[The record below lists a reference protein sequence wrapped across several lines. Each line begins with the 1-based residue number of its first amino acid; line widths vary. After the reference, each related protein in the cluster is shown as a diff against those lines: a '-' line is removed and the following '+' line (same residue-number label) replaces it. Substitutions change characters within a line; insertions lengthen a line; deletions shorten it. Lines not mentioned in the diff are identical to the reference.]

1 MHNLKKLY
9 YILSISDRKHVVTL
23 LTMMSVMAVL
33 DMIGVA
39 SIFPF
44 IAVLSNP
51 DIIQTNFALNHFYK
65 LTNTFGIKNEQQ
77 FLIVLGSLVFILLI
91 FSISFKAFT
100 NYMQIRFMQK
110 INYNLSKNLIEGYL
124 YQPYSWFLNRN
135 SAHLGKNIL
144 SEIQQM
150 IGNGLRPTIDLVSH
164 SLVAIMLIV
173 LLITVDVYLT
183 ILVFLAIGS
192 SYLFIY
198 YFVNKYLEET
208 GSKNFR
214 NNTLRFTIVN
224 EAFGGIK
231 EIKVGNLER
240 FYNNLFAKT
249 SYSFTLTKALL
260 EIISQLPRYILE
272 IIIFGGVLLTILYL
286 MAKSGSLNQVLP
298 VLSLYIFAGYRLM
311 PSLQQIYRSFTQ
323 ISFAGPSIDKL
334 YRDLKDIKKND
345 SQEPIVKEVL
355 PIKKYIKLSNVYF
368 SYPYSSLQVIKNLSL
383 QIDSSSITGFIGP
396 TGSGKTTIIDI
407 ILGLL
412 QPEKGTLEVDGK
424 IISNDNLKSWQKNIG
439 YVPQNIFLSDD
450 TIAANI
456 AFGVEQKNIN
466 FLAVQ
471 EAAKQAN
478 IYDYIIKD
486 LPQKF
491 QTTIG
496 ERGIRLSGGQRQ
508 RIGIARALYNK
519 PKVLILDEATSSL
532 DNDMERKV
540 MDEIYHLRKDITI
553 IIIAHRL
560 NTIKNCDKIFLIKN
574 GELINEGTYE
584 NLFNSN
590 KDFTESDIN

>member
-1 MHNLKKLY
+1 MNNLKKLY

-23 LTMMSVMAVL
+23 LTMMAVMALL

-77 FLIVLGSLVFILLI
+77 FLIVLGGLVFILLI
-91 FSISFKAFT
+91 FSISFKALT

-173 LLITVDVYLT
+173 LLITVDVDLT
-183 ILVFLAIGS
+183 IIVFLALGS
-192 SYLFIY
+192 SYLLIY

-334 YRDLKDIKKND
+334 YQDLKDIKKND

-355 PIKKYIKLSNVYF
+355 PIKKYIKLNNVYF

-396 TGSGKTTIIDI
+396 TGSGKTTVIDI

-424 IISNDNLKSWQKNIG
+424 IISNDNVKSWQKNIG

-456 AFGVEQKNIN
+456 AFGVEQKKMN

-471 EAAKQAN
+471 EAAKKAN

-540 MDEIYHLRKDITI
+540 MDEIYNLRKDITI